1 MRDQHVRPRR
11 MVGLLSLGGL
21 LLGAPAAGPAWAAAA
36 TPLVYYSVTPCRVLD
51 TRQPGQGPALPSG
64 TARLL
69 TVTAAAYASP
79 TNAHPI
85 QPNIWTGHP
94 PGAGNQIIQP
104 QDVPTPTTSA
114 PNST

>member
-51 TRQPGQGPALPSG
+51 TRQPGQGPALASG

-69 TVTAAAYASP
+69 TVTGAACGVPGNARATQANIAAAR
-79 TNAHPI
+79 
-85 QPNIWTGHP
+85 P
-94 PGAGNQIIQP
+94 PGAGNVRLHP
-104 QDVPTPTTSA
+104 GEGTTPPASA
-114 PNST
+114 LN